1 MCCKGA
7 PGQNLSTHAIAV
19 GPQHPTLCMVALGT
33 ASPGRAPS
41 HPCPGL
47 LGGQMLG
54 ATV

>member
-1 MCCKGA
+1 MQERGCA
-7 PGQNLSTHAIAV
+7 ARELLDRAV
-19 GPQHPTLCMVALGT
+19 APTLSIVALGT
-33 ASPGRAPS
+33 AGPGRAPS